1 LYIYEKTASE
11 FHGIVNMPIVK
22 IFEGLK
28 LMEEPADRIW
38 TDGVVAVFGHEFF
51 LPVID
56 KNYGHL
62 FVNDTKRHE

>member
-1 LYIYEKTASE
+1 
-11 FHGIVNMPIVK
+11 MPIDK

-28 LMEEPADRIW
+28 LMEEPPERIW
-38 TDGVVAVFGHEFF
+38 QDGVVKVFGHEFF
-51 LPVID
+51 MPVID